1 MAGAKALPVMGFG
14 SGSEAGAVVMAL
26 KPMLSKVRERETRGE
41 AGGRRGLGSGDS
53 GLWVKT
59 ELNGGG
65 HHLVG
70 LVSVLLAVAVD
81 AVT

>member
-1 MAGAKALPVMGFG
+1 MAGAKALPIMGFG
-14 SGSEAGAVVMAL
+14 SGSEAGAVVMGL
-26 KPMLSKVRERETRGE
+26 KPMLSKVRERETGEE
-41 AGGRRGLGSGDS
+41 AGGQRGLGSGDS

-59 ELNGGG
+59 ELNGG